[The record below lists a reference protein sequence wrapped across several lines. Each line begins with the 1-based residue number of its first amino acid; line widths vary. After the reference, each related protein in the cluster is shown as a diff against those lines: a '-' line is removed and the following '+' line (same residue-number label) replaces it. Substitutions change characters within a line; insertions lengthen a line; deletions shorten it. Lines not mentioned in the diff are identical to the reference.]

1 MISLPSGTRIWLVA
15 GVTDMR
21 KSFNGLG
28 EQVQHVLNDNPFSG
42 HLFIFRG
49 RRGDTVKILWA
60 DADGLCLF
68 TKRLEEGQFIWPAV
82 RDGKVSITRSQLAM
96 LLDKLD
102 WRQPKTS
109 SRNSLTM
116 LQKTPDRIIKTV
128 MSQKYLI
135 RIAELERLLSEQAEA
150 LRQKDQQLSLVE
162 ETEAFL
168 RSALTRAEE
177 KIEEDERE
185 IEHLRA
191 QIEKLRRML
200 FGTRSEKLRRE
211 VELAEALLKQ
221 REQDSDRY
229 SGREDDPQVPRQ
241 LRQSRHRRPLPAH
254 LPREIHRL
262 EPEESCCPECGGEL
276 DYLGEVSAEQ
286 LELVSSALKVIR
298 TERVKKACTKC
309 DCIVEAP
316 APSRPIERGIAGPG
330 LLARV
335 LTGKYCEH
343 LPLYRQSEIF
353 ARQGVELSRA
363 LLSNWVDAC
372 CQLMTPVND
381 ALYRYVMNTRK
392 VHTDD
397 TPVKVLAPGQKKA
410 KTGRIWTYVRDDR
423 NVGSSSPPA
432 VWFAYSPNRQGKHP
446 EQHLRPFRGILQ
458 ADAFTGYDRLFS
470 AEREGGAL
478 TEVACWAHARRK
490 IHDVYISSKSAT
502 AEEALKRISELYAIE
517 DEIRGL
523 PESERLAVR
532 QQRSKVLL
540 TSLHEWMV
548 EKNGTLSKKSR
559 LGEAFSYV
567 LNQWD
572 ALCYYSDDG
581 LAEADNNAAER
592 ALRAVCLG
600 KKNFM
605 FFGSDHGG
613 ERGALLYGLIGT
625 CRLNGIDP
633 EAYLRHILSVLPEW
647 PSNRVDELLPWNV
660 VLTNK

>member
-1 MISLPSGTRIWLVA
+1 
-15 GVTDMR
+15 
-21 KSFNGLG
+21 
-28 EQVQHVLNDNPFSG
+28 
-42 HLFIFRG
+42 
-49 RRGDTVKILWA
+49 
-60 DADGLCLF
+60 
-68 TKRLEEGQFIWPAV
+68 
-82 RDGKVSITRSQLAM
+82 
-96 LLDKLD
+96 
-102 WRQPKTS
+102 
-109 SRNSLTM
+109 
-116 LQKTPDRIIKTV
+116 

-135 RIAELERLLSEQAEA
+135 RIAELESQ

-168 RSALTRAEE
+168 RSALARAEE

-490 IHDVYISSKSAT
+490 IHDVHARVPTDITTEVLQRIGELYVIEAEVRGCSAEQRLAARKARAAPLMQSLYDWIQTQMKTLSRHSDT
-502 AEEALKRISELYAIE
+502 AKAFAYLLKQWEALNVYCSNGWV
-517 DEIRGL
+517 EI
-523 PESERLAVR
+523 
-532 QQRSKVLL
+532 
-540 TSLHEWMV
+540 
-548 EKNGTLSKKSR
+548 
-559 LGEAFSYV
+559 
-567 LNQWD
+567 
-572 ALCYYSDDG
+572 
-581 LAEADNNAAER
+581 DNNIAEN
-592 ALRAVCLG
+592 ALRGVAVG
-600 KKNFM
+600 RKNWLFA
-605 FFGSDHGG
+605 GSDSAG
-613 ERGALLYGLIGT
+613 EHAAVLYSLIGT
-625 CRLNGIDP
+625 CRLNNVEP
-633 EAYLRHILSVLPEW
+633 EKWLRYVIEHIQDW
-647 PSNRVDELLPWNV
+647 PANRVRDLLPWKV
-660 VLTNK
+660 DLSSQ

>member
-1 MISLPSGTRIWLVA
+1 
-15 GVTDMR
+15 
-21 KSFNGLG
+21 
-28 EQVQHVLNDNPFSG
+28 
-42 HLFIFRG
+42 
-49 RRGDTVKILWA
+49 
-60 DADGLCLF
+60 
-68 TKRLEEGQFIWPAV
+68 
-82 RDGKVSITRSQLAM
+82 
-96 LLDKLD
+96 
-102 WRQPKTS
+102 
-109 SRNSLTM
+109 
-116 LQKTPDRIIKTV
+116 
-128 MSQKYLI
+128 
-135 RIAELERLLSEQAEA
+135 
-150 LRQKDQQLSLVE
+150 
-162 ETEAFL
+162 
-168 RSALTRAEE
+168 
-177 KIEEDERE
+177 
-185 IEHLRA
+185 
-191 QIEKLRRML
+191 ML

-211 VELAEALLKQ
+211 VEQAEALLKQ
-221 REQDSDRY
+221 REQESDRY
-229 SGREDDPQVPRQ
+229 SGREDDPLVPRQ

-254 LPREIHRL
+254 LPREIYRL
-262 EPEESCCPECGGEL
+262 EPEKAVARSVAVSWIIWGSQRRTTGTGEQRPESDPH
-276 DYLGEVSAEQ
+276 
-286 LELVSSALKVIR
+286 R
-298 TERVKKACTKC
+298 RVKKACTKC

-372 CQLMTPVND
+372 CQLMTPLND

-392 VHTDD
+392 LHTDD
-397 TPVKVLAPGQKKA
+397 TPVKVLAPGLKKT

-423 NVGSSSPPA
+423 NAGSSSPPA
-432 VWFAYSPNRQGKHP
+432 VWFAYSSNRQGKHP

-470 AEREGGAL
+470 AEREGSAL

-517 DEIRGL
+517 NEIRRL
-523 PESERLAVR
+523 PESERLAAR
-532 QQRSKVLL
+532 QQRSKALL

-581 LAEADNNAAER
+581 LAEVDNNTAER

-600 KKNFM
+600 KKNYV